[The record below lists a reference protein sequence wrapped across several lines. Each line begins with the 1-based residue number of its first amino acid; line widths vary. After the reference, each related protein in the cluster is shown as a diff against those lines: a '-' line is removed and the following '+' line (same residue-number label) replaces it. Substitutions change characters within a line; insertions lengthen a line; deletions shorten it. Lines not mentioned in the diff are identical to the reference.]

1 MDVSLFQDKNIRFI
15 MRRICVVLVLIMLVS
30 YSCFAQSK
38 VSKEEQGKMIQA
50 IEKAVSTLRSMHCSF
65 RQEKVIGL
73 LNEKVVS
80 VGTMDY
86 CQPTKLRW
94 QYNKPYIYTFV
105 INGNKVMIKSSNQT
119 NIIDARQSKVFKEV
133 TRIMV
138 NSITGKCLTD
148 RKQFNVTMYDN
159 NTEWIAIMVPM
170 TKELK
175 SMFKT
180 IKLHIAPKKGLV
192 NRVVLTEKSNDVTTI
207 YLSDYKTNVKID
219 EKVFSVN

>member
-1 MDVSLFQDKNIRFI
+1 
-15 MRRICVVLVLIMLVS
+15 
-30 YSCFAQSK
+30 
-38 VSKEEQGKMIQA
+38 
-50 IEKAVSTLRSMHCSF
+50 
-65 RQEKVIGL
+65 
-73 LNEKVVS
+73 
-80 VGTMDY
+80 MDY

-94 QYNKPYIYTFV
+94 QYNKPYTYTFV

>member
-1 MDVSLFQDKNIRFI
+1 
-15 MRRICVVLVLIMLVS
+15 
-30 YSCFAQSK
+30 
-38 VSKEEQGKMIQA
+38 
-50 IEKAVSTLRSMHCSF
+50 
-65 RQEKVIGL
+65 
-73 LNEKVVS
+73 
-80 VGTMDY
+80 
-86 CQPTKLRW
+86 
-94 QYNKPYIYTFV
+94 
-105 INGNKVMIKSSNQT
+105 MIKSSNQK

-148 RKQFNVTMYDN
+148 RKQFNLTMYDN

>member
-1 MDVSLFQDKNIRFI
+1 MVF
-15 MRRICVVLVLIMLVS
+15 VLITLIS
-30 YSCFAQSK
+30 YSCFAQTR
-38 VSKEEQGKMIQA
+38 VNKEEQSKMIQT
-50 IEKAVSTLRSMHCSF
+50 IEKAVSSLKSMHCSF

-94 QYNKPYIYTFV
+94 QYNKPYTYTFV
-105 INGNKVMIKSSNQT
+105 INGNKVMINSSSQK
-119 NIIDARQSKVFKEV
+119 NIIDARQSKLFKEV

-138 NSITGKCLTD
+138 NSITGQCLTD
-148 RKQFNVTMYDN
+148 SKQFNVTMYN
-159 NTEWIAIMVPM
+159 NQTVWIANMVPVA
-170 TKELK
+170 KELR

-180 IKLHIAPKKGLV
+180 IKLHIDPKKGLV
-192 NRVVLTEKSNDVTTI
+192 SRVVLTEKSNDVTTI

>member
-1 MDVSLFQDKNIRFI
+1 
-15 MRRICVVLVLIMLVS
+15 MRRICVVFVLITLIS
-30 YSCFAQSK
+30 YSCFAQTK
-38 VSKEEQGKMIQA
+38 VNKEEQSKMIQT
-50 IEKAVSTLRSMHCSF
+50 IEKAVSSLKSMHCSF

-80 VGTMDY
+80 IGTMDY
-86 CQPTKLRW
+86 CQPTLLRW
-94 QYNKPYIYTFV
+94 QYNKPYTYTFV
-105 INGNKVMIKSSNQT
+105 INGNKVMINSSSQK

-138 NSITGKCLTD
+138 NSITGQSLTD
-148 RKQFNVTMYDN
+148 SKHFNVTMYN
-159 NTEWIAIMVPM
+159 NQTEWIANMVPVA
-170 TKELK
+170 KELK

-180 IKLHIAPKKGLV
+180 IKLHIDPKKGLV
-192 NRVVLTEKSNDVTTI
+192 SRVVLTEKSNDVTTI

>member
-1 MDVSLFQDKNIRFI
+1 
-15 MRRICVVLVLIMLVS
+15 MRRICVVFVLITLIS
-30 YSCFAQSK
+30 YNCFAQTK
-38 VSKEEQGKMIQA
+38 VNKEEQSKMIQT
-50 IEKAVSTLRSMHCSF
+50 IEKAVSSLKSMHCSF

-80 VGTMDY
+80 IGTMDY

-94 QYNKPYIYTFV
+94 QYNKPYTYTFV
-105 INGNKVMIKSSNQT
+105 INGNKVMINSSSQK

-138 NSITGKCLTD
+138 NSITGQCLTD
-148 RKQFNVTMYDN
+148 SKQFNVTMYN
-159 NTEWIAIMVPM
+159 NQTEWIANMVPVA
-170 TKELK
+170 KELK

-180 IKLHIAPKKGLV
+180 IKLHIDPKKGLV
-192 NRVVLTEKSNDVTTI
+192 SRVVLTEKSNDVTTI